1 MVNFYWI
8 FFTEFYLK
16 VDMKIFLENMPQ
28 IAGNHIYAAAVLFQ
42 NFVCVGGGGGGSCPM
57 PPDPPSLGAYSV
69 PKRMLHV
76 LAGVPTTYFIAIR
89 QLL

>member
-1 MVNFYWI
+1 
-8 FFTEFYLK
+8 
-16 VDMKIFLENMPQ
+16 MKILLENMPQ

-42 NFVCVGGGGGGSCPM
+42 NLVGGGGAGGM
-57 PPDPPSLGAYSV
+57 RHAPDPPSLGAHSV
-69 PKRMLHV
+69 PKRMLGV

>member
-8 FFTEFYLK
+8 FFTEFYSK

-42 NFVCVGGGGGGSCPM
+42 NFVGGWRGACPI
-57 PPDPPSLGAYSV
+57 PPDPSSLGAHSV
-69 PKRMLHV
+69 PKRMLRM